1 MQCFLSVSA
10 LEFSFLNLLGH
21 KCVSH
26 MQGARVILE
35 IPIVADV
42 ALSSIERSL
51 LCISVSNKLM
61 VFGFDN

>member
-1 MQCFLSVSA
+1 
-10 LEFSFLNLLGH
+10 
-21 KCVSH
+21 

-61 VFGFDN
+61 VFGFDNLLEFFCYSILT